1 MVSIERAREVLKQ
14 AVDSLVTGP
23 GRMRERL
30 ERAAR
35 FVTHIQSNDV
45 PDGHLRRMLN
55 GISDDLTYEPPRG
68 IEGRISA
75 TLRVTSD
82 EDARKIARRILDLH
96 FEIDRIARDRR

>member
-1 MVSIERAREVLKQ
+1 VSIEHAREKLKQ
-14 AVDSLVTGP
+14 AVDSLAAGP
-23 GRMRERL
+23 ARVRERL
-30 ERAAR
+30 ERAAL

-55 GISDDLTYEPPRG
+55 GVKDDLTYEPPRG
-68 IEGRISA
+68 VEGRISA

-96 FEIDRIARDRR
+96 FEIDRIARERR

>member
-1 MVSIERAREVLKQ
+1 MSIERAREKLKG
-14 AVDSLVTGP
+14 AVDSLVTGS
-23 GRMRERL
+23 GRVRERL
-30 ERAAR
+30 ERAAP

-55 GISDDLTYEPPRG
+55 GINDDLTYKPPRG
-68 IEGRISA
+68 VEGRISA

-96 FEIDRIARDRR
+96 FEIDRIARERR